1 MILVDECAV
10 ERPRHHFHRNE
21 YISPFIRAILQP
33 SPRRRTARTSVMT
46 RMNFVTAYRKI
57 ARSAFF
63 ALVALSAASCA
74 TTSGSS
80 RLDKTG
86 EKISDATGYELSD
99 KPEPPAFY
107 LQALRGGLV
116 ARMPGV
122 KLSDADRARA
132 LEAEYKALEAAPNGQ
147 AVVWSG
153 NGLKGEVT
161 AAAPYQVG
169 SQNCRQY
176 SHVLAAK
183 AGPVTARGAACRMGN
198 GAWTPLT

>member
-1 MILVDECAV
+1 
-10 ERPRHHFHRNE
+10 
-21 YISPFIRAILQP
+21 
-33 SPRRRTARTSVMT
+33 MT
-46 RMNFVTAYRKI
+46 RMNFVTAFGVT
-57 ARSAFF
+57 ARFSVL
-63 ALVALSAASCA
+63 ALVAVSVASCA
-74 TTSGSS
+74 TTSGST

-99 KPEPPAFY
+99 RPEPPAFY
-107 LQALRGGLV
+107 LQALKGGLV

-122 KLSDADRARA
+122 KLSEADKARA

-183 AGPVTARGAACRMGN
+183 SGAVTARGAACRMGN

>member
-1 MILVDECAV
+1 
-10 ERPRHHFHRNE
+10 
-21 YISPFIRAILQP
+21 
-33 SPRRRTARTSVMT
+33 
-46 RMNFVTAYRKI
+46 MNFVTAFPMT
-57 ARSAFF
+57 ARFAAFVF
-63 ALVALSAASCA
+63 VALAVSSCA

-86 EKISDATGYELSD
+86 EDISDATGYELSE
-99 KPEPPAFY
+99 KPEAPAFY

-122 KLSDADRARA
+122 KLSEADKARA

-176 SHVLAAK
+176 AHVLTGK